1 MAELLSINNISLL
14 LVFVVPGFVAL
25 SIRSQFMVGTSVPD
39 NREQFLGASEII
51 AYPPGIAG
59 GAVHIWGITPGNAGV
74 SPAPG
79 AADKI
84 GREARQVSWIHPSAE
99 PVTCQN

>member
-39 NREQFLGASEII
+39 NREQFLSYVTISVIYGTLVLVFLMLLSSQVPIGPFSE
-51 AYPPGIAG
+51 
-59 GAVHIWGITPGNAGV
+59 
-74 SPAPG
+74 
-79 AADKI
+79 
-84 GREARQVSWIHPSAE
+84 
-99 PVTCQN
+99 